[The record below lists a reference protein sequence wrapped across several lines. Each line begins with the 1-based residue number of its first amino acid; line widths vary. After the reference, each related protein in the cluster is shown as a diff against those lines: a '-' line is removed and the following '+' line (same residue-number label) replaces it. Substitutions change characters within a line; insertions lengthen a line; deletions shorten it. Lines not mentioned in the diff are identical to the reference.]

1 VGDNWYSCRFFSSLA
16 LSFVFKMCTDIICN
30 FCIYFSYSVNKVVLC
45 NNSFFLLSLQTC
57 SEAFREANVAA
68 AFGKPINF

>member
-1 VGDNWYSCRFFSSLA
+1 
-16 LSFVFKMCTDIICN
+16 M
-30 FCIYFSYSVNKVVLC
+30 NKGVLC
-45 NNSFFLLSLQTC
+45 NNSFFTLSLQTC